1 MKKLIALTLVIV
13 TCFSLFSCAR
23 IIEWQLDKNAIAFA
37 AEKKE
42 LTSEIRNSDEY
53 KAFLQKLEVFS
64 AQLTAEMTQK
74 YGKDD
79 NFVISPISIYMGLAL
94 AIECATG
101 DTRQEILDAV
111 GVTYEEVSKYTSG
124 LYANANREYIKRVAT
139 GNKKVVAYQTL
150 NNSIWLDKDV
160 KFVEEGVN
168 KLASNYN
175 CDVFQTSFKSG
186 EAEKLIEK
194 YIENKTKGL
203 IDADVDF
210 SPETYFV
217 LMNTYYLKEI
227 WNEFGDSLDFTS
239 ERYNFKNT
247 DGSSEDLR
255 LLKSYYSNGKVY
267 MGEKYSSFFVATEH
281 GFKIYFFVPDD
292 ESRVSEVFTTEN
304 INAVLS
310 MSDWGHVDDA
320 NRQLHHT
327 RVFFPE
333 FDTDFDEDISGVLS
347 EKFGIKR
354 LFDPDACEMSNISE
368 NDVYC
373 QGFMHLVKLKVDKK
387 GIEGA
392 SIVYIPG
399 AGSAAPPPYEKVY
412 HDFIVDKAFGFVITD
427 PYGTAVFSGVINEI
441 D

>member
-1 MKKLIALTLVIV
+1 MKKLIALTLVIII
-13 TCFSLFSCAR
+13 CFSAFSCAK
-23 IIEWQLDKNAIAFA
+23 ITQWQLDKNAIAFA

-42 LTSEIRNSDEY
+42 LSLDVIKSDEY
-53 KAFLQKLEVFS
+53 KTFLQKLEVFS
-64 AQLTAEMTQK
+64 TQLTAEMTQK

-101 DTRQEILDAV
+101 ETRQEILDAV
-111 GVTYEEVSKYTSG
+111 GVTYEEVNKYTSG
-124 LYANANREYIKRVAT
+124 LYANANKEYIKRAAT
-139 GNKKVVAYQTL
+139 GNKKVVAYQML

-160 KFVEEGVN
+160 KFVEEGIN
-168 KLASNYN
+168 NLASNYN
-175 CDVFQTSFKSG
+175 CDVFSASFQNG
-186 EAEKLIEK
+186 EAERLIEK
-194 YIENKTKGL
+194 YIETKTNGL
-203 IDADVDF
+203 IDADVEF

-239 ERYNFKNT
+239 EKYTFKNT
-247 DGSSEDLR
+247 DGSTNDLR
-255 LLKSYYSNGKVY
+255 LLKSYYSNGKAY
-267 MGEKYSSFFVATEH
+267 KGENYSSFFITTEH
-281 GFKIYFFVPDD
+281 SFNIYFFVPNN
-292 ESRVSEVFTTEN
+292 ENKVSDVFTSEN

-310 MSDWGHVDDA
+310 MSDWGHVDDE

-327 RVFFPE
+327 RVLFPE
-333 FDTDFDEDISGVLS
+333 FDADFDEDISDVLS
-347 EKFGIKR
+347 EKFGVKR
-354 LFDPDACEMSNISE
+354 LFTPDACEMSNISE

-373 QGFMHLVKLKVDKK
+373 QGMMHLVELKVDKK

-412 HDFIVDKAFGFVITD
+412 HDFVVDKAFGFVITD
-427 PYGTAVFSGVINEI
+427 SYGTVVFSGVVNEL

>member
-53 KAFLQKLEVFS
+53 KAFFQKLEVFS

-267 MGEKYSSFFVATEH
+267 TGEKYSSFFVATEH

-292 ESRVSEVFTTEN
+292 GSRVSEVFTTEN

-354 LFDPDACEMSNISE
+354 LFDSDACEMSNISE

>member
-53 KAFLQKLEVFS
+53 KAFLQKLETFS
-64 AQLTAEMTQK
+64 AHLTAEMTQK

-267 MGEKYSSFFVATEH
+267 TGEKYSSFFVATEH

-347 EKFGIKR
+347 ETFGIKR

>member
-23 IIEWQLDKNAIAFA
+23 IIEWQLEKNAIAFA

-53 KAFLQKLEVFS
+53 KAFFQKFEVFS

-111 GVTYEEVSKYTSG
+111 GVTYEEVSKYTRG

-139 GNKKVVAYQTL
+139 GNKKIVAYQTL

-267 MGEKYSSFFVATEH
+267 TGEKYSSFFVATEH

-310 MSDWGHVDDA
+310 MSDWGYVDDA

-368 NDVYC
+368 NDIYC